1 MYVKHLGADMKLHR
15 ARRAVR
21 QLEAAQMEYL
31 ATDDIRLETVTAGD
45 GTTTSRIRLSAP
57 PPDAIAQVARTA
69 IGSTREA
76 LDDLAVSLAIASR
89 RTPRDT
95 TFPIAASAQQYDEE
109 EGRCLRHVNHA
120 ARRAVRSVTPWKGGG
135 DKLWELQCLVDTR
148 DPWVIRLG
156 QVTRQAPTSLPSVL
170 HVLQPVGQ
178 TTEVCRPLQDGSPLA
193 PGAAGADP
201 TTALEANV
209 RLVLVAGELSRGRP
223 VVDAID
229 LLVTHAAVVVDQ
241 VVRVAEGR
249 S

>member
-15 ARRAVR
+15 ARQAVQ
-21 QLEAAQMEYL
+21 QLEAAQREYL
-31 ATDDIRLETVTAGD
+31 VSDDIRLETAPAGD
-45 GTTTSRIRLSAP
+45 GTTTSRIRVYAP
-57 PPDAIAQVARTA
+57 PPDTIAQLARTA
-69 IGSTREA
+69 VDSAREA

-95 TFPIAASAQQYDEE
+95 TLPIAASAQQYVEE

-120 ARRAVRSVTPWKGGG
+120 ARQAVRSVAPWKGG
-135 DKLWELQCLVDTR
+135 DDTLWELQCLVDTR

-156 QVTRQAPTSLPSVL
+156 QVTRQAPTTLPLVL
-170 HVLQPVGQ
+170 HVLEPVGR
-178 TTEVCRPLQDGSPLA
+178 TTEVCVPLHDESPLVRD
-193 PGAAGADP
+193 AAGGEPA
-201 TTALEANV
+201 TALEANV

-229 LLVTHAAVVVDQ
+229 LLVTHVAVVVDQ
-241 VVRVAEGR
+241 VVRAAERR